1 MSRRKKKSEPWQE
14 DALEAVR
21 NLRAGNIIVHASD
34 TVWGIACDSTNPS
47 AVNRLRK
54 LKNKSEASAILVLVA
69 DEGQIERHFENVP
82 DAAWDLFEHSDKPTT
97 VVLPGGK
104 GVDNS
109 ILGSDGSL
117 GIRLVRDPWIQFV
130 ASGLGHPIA
139 STSANLSGSP
149 TPANFES
156 IESEILDGADFI
168 SSHRR
173 FESSGNTSSF
183 IVSFDSSERFKILRN

>member
-1 MSRRKKKSEPWQE
+1 M
-14 DALEAVR
+14 
-21 NLRAGNIIVHASD
+21 
-34 TVWGIACDSTNPS
+34 
-47 AVNRLRK
+47 
-54 LKNKSEASAILVLVA
+54 
-69 DEGQIERHFENVP
+69 
-82 DAAWDLFEHSDKPTT
+82 
-97 VVLPGGK
+97 
-104 GVDNS
+104 DNS

-149 TPANFES
+149 TPSNFES

>member
-1 MSRRKKKSEPWQE
+1 MSRRKKKSEPWRD
-14 DALEAVR
+14 DAIEAVR
-21 NLRAGNIIVHASD
+21 NLRAGNVIVHATD
-34 TVWGIACDSTNPS
+34 TVWGIACDATNPS
-47 AVNRLRK
+47 AVKKLRE
-54 LKNKSEASAILVLVA
+54 LKNRSEDSPILVLVA
-69 DEGQIERHFENVP
+69 DEGQIERHFGKVP

-104 GVDNS
+104 GVDES

-117 GIRLVRDPWIQFV
+117 GIRLAKDPWIHFV
-130 ASGLGHPIA
+130 ASGLGSPIA

-149 TPANFES
+149 TPTNFES
-156 IESEILDGADFI
+156 IESEILEGADFI

-173 FESSGNTSSF
+173 FESSGKTSSF